1 MKKIRNT
8 QKNKKNN
15 SRMTPKEAFEYY
27 FIKHPFELLVIILFM
42 ILVTMSIATWDGT
55 MPTCVGPTVTWGKK

>member
-27 FIKHPFELLVIILFM
+27 FIKHPFELLIIILFM
-42 ILVTMSIATWDGT
+42 AFITLSIAIWDFRCDC
-55 MPTCVGPTVTWGKK
+55 PVQNKALFRVK

>member
-1 MKKIRNT
+1 MKKTRNT

-27 FIKHPFELLVIILFM
+27 FIKHPFLLIWIILFM
-42 ILVTMSIATWDGT
+42 ILVTMSIAYWDGT
-55 MPTCVGPTVTWGKK
+55 MPTCTGLTVIWGK